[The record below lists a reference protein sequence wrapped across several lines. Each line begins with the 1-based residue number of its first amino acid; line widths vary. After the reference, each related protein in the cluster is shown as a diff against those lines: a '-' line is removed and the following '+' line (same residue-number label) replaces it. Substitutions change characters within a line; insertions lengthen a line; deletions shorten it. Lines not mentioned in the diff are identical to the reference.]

1 MSVTAEPISWPE
13 AFEEPEDNITRDE
26 ARRIVHVRHRV
37 GQYEVTRLVLE
48 TRDESES
55 EAAVK

>member
-1 MSVTAEPISWPE
+1 MSVHAEPISWPE
-13 AFEEPEDNITRDE
+13 AFEEAEDNHTRDE

-37 GQYEVTRLVLE
+37 GEYEVTRLVLE
-48 TRDESES
+48 SRDES